1 MMYWKLRL
9 EESFRSRLKSGST
22 HCTIYLCK
30 RWEVF
35 AHFTEQ
41 GVWKVSVWRAWAS
54 VSKMQT
60 RDSERLML
68 GSVTLVHLETR
79 WNFYSSHFSSKQ
91 RLKYYSLGYERIVR
105 EPSSPKVS
113 SSLRKCVF
121 DDRRL
126 SQMELSRDHR
136 RLAINIETACT
147 DKKKRAIVYS
157 KCRLVLPEA
166 EELTKCGIRDRFWY
180 SIPRLH
186 PAVRFIA
193 TVVWEFTHAATSLYT

>member
-1 MMYWKLRL
+1 
-9 EESFRSRLKSGST
+9 
-22 HCTIYLCK
+22 
-30 RWEVF
+30 
-35 AHFTEQ
+35 
-41 GVWKVSVWRAWAS
+41 
-54 VSKMQT
+54 MQT

-79 WNFYSSHFSSKQ
+79 RNFYSSHFSSKQ

-136 RLAINIETACT
+136 RLTINIETACT

-157 KCRLVLPEA
+157 TRRLVRPEA
-166 EELTKCGIRDRFWY
+166 EELTKCGIRDRF
-180 SIPRLH
+180 
-186 PAVRFIA
+186 
-193 TVVWEFTHAATSLYT
+193 